1 MSADL
6 LATATLERT
15 MPNGEAFY
23 RLPDGRRVWIMRDG
37 TGYVQSPGFGPWEPL
52 AEAEPAQD
60 ALDFGE
66 PA

>member
-1 MSADL
+1 MTADL

-15 MPNGEAFY
+15 MPNGETFY

-52 AEAEPAQD
+52 AGAEPTQD
-60 ALDFGE
+60 TLPLE
-66 PA
+66 TS